1 MRPLLPPH
9 LLAPRNVLL
18 LTGASLLAGL
28 GLILSPEL
36 GLSRNEAIAPAQVVA
51 EPRHSA
57 VLALLPTDAGLPR
70 TADGRHYPLLP
81 SEPKTLAA
89 LLASLEE
96 ALRSPD
102 TPADDLPRLGHQQQV
117 IYRVLAHRKPLADQ
131 VRAALPQ
138 RWQPVFDHHVGARR
152 EFLAMHRGQRSF
164 TLPSWRI
171 IAPEPPENLLRYYRE
186 ASAATGIPWEVLAAV
201 NLVETKMGR
210 VDGISV
216 AGAQGPM
223 QFLPTTWAERGIGKG
238 DIRNPRDAIG
248 AAARYLVRRGGPA
261 NLKKALWGYNNSDH
275 YGKAVLHY
283 AALMKDD
290 PAAFRGLY
298 HWEVHFASG
307 AGDLW
312 LPVGYN
318 QPKPI
323 NVAAYLKTHPAS
335 APPAGSSGY

>member
-1 MRPLLPPH
+1 MRRVLPPF
-9 LLAPRNVLL
+9 LLARRNVLVL
-18 LTGASLLAGL
+18 IGASLLGGL
-28 GLILSPEL
+28 VLAMSPEL
-36 GLSRNEAIAPAQVVA
+36 GFSRSGSEAPEPVAAPQSSPA
-51 EPRHSA
+51 
-57 VLALLPTDAGLPR
+57 LALLPTDAGLPR
-70 TADGRHYPLLP
+70 SDDGRHYPLLP
-81 SEPKTLAA
+81 RDGKDLAA
-89 LLASLEE
+89 LLVALEE
-96 ALRSPD
+96 AIRDPT
-102 TPADDLPRLGHQQQV
+102 TPETDLPRLGHQQQV
-117 IYRVLAHRKPLADQ
+117 IYRVLSHRRPLADQ

-152 EFLAMHRGQRSF
+152 EFLAMHRGQRSL

-171 IAPEPPENLLRYYRE
+171 IPPKPPEQLLAYYRE
-186 ASAATGIPWEVLAAV
+186 AAAATGIPWEVLAAV
-201 NLVETKMGR
+201 NLVETGMGR

-223 QFLPTTWAERGIGKG
+223 QFLPTTWAEAGIGKG
-238 DIRNPRDAIG
+238 NIRDPRDAIG
-248 AAARYLVRRGGPA
+248 AAARYLVRRGGPK

-283 AALMKDD
+283 AALMKED

-312 LPVGYN
+312 LPVGYL

-323 NVAAYLKTHPAS
+323 SVATYLKTHPAS
-335 APPAGSSGY
+335 APPPGSSGY